1 MTIGMIKTAL
11 YKQIKNNFGDTS
23 LKEFQEFNSIKS
35 GDDLARFREKALK
48 KLILH
53 SYNNAPYYRKVMGE
67 IGLTD
72 GNTVDLSKYNDLP
85 ILTKELIKKEEE
97 NLISKDYHERKWLY
111 NYSGGSTGK
120 PIRVIQDYSYTKH
133 SIASNYYYYKNMLN
147 IDEPYVKK
155 ILLWGSPSDFSKS
168 GGLKSKI
175 LDWFT
180 NKVLLNS
187 YRMTPED
194 MDEYIKTINSYQ
206 PELIRGYSG
215 SLYELAKH
223 AKNRNIDI
231 YSPPVLVGSAESLNT
246 QMRNLIEEVFRTKIH
261 DFYGSR
267 EINNLAGECKEG
279 MMHILPANIIEIVDE
294 NNNPVSPGQTGKVI
308 VTNLF
313 NYSMPLI
320 RYQIGDMAT
329 LGPLEC
335 ECGNPLP
342 TLEKIDGRLFESFV
356 LDDGTIIS
364 GEFFVQLIGVYCNK
378 GFIDQFQVIQRDY
391 NNLKVLVVSES
402 LSKGEI
408 DDINEKIRIFMG
420 QDCEIEWEFVREIP
434 PTTTGK
440 FLYTKS
446 LVLDDT
452 QN

>member
-1 MTIGMIKTAL
+1 MIKTAI
-11 YKQIKNNFGDTS
+11 YKKIKNTFGDTS
-23 LKEFQEFNSIKS
+23 HQEYQEFNNIRSS
-35 GDDLARFREKALK
+35 RDLEKFREEALK
-48 KLILH
+48 KLIIH
-53 SYNNAPYYRKVMGE
+53 SYHNVPHYHYIMKEM
-67 IGLTD
+67 GLTD
-72 GNTVDLSKYNDLP
+72 GTTVDLSKYGDLP
-85 ILTKELIKKEEE
+85 ILTKEIINKEEE
-97 NLISKDYHERKWLY
+97 NLTSKDYHERKWVY

-155 ILLWGSPSDFSKS
+155 ILLWGSPSDFSKTS
-168 GGLKSKI
+168 GLKSKI

-194 MDEYIKTINSYQ
+194 MDGYIKTINSYQ
-206 PELIRGYSG
+206 PDLIRGYSG

-223 AKNRNIDI
+223 AKNRNTDI

-246 QMRNLIEEVFRTKIH
+246 QMRNLIEEVFNTKIH

-267 EINNLAGECKEG
+267 EINNLAGECEEG
-279 MMHILPANIIEIVDE
+279 MMHILPANIIEILDD
-294 NNNPVSPGQTGKVI
+294 NNNPVSPGQTGKVV

-329 LGPLEC
+329 LGSLKC
-335 ECGNPLP
+335 KCGNPLP

-356 LDDGTIIS
+356 LEDGTIIS

-378 GFIDQFQVIQRDY
+378 GFIDQFQVIQRAYDD
-391 NNLKVLVVSES
+391 LKVLVVSES
-402 LSKGEI
+402 LSKSEI
-408 DDINEKIRIFMG
+408 DDINEKIRIYMG
-420 QDCEIEWEFVREIP
+420 QNCEIEWEFVSEIP

-446 LVLDDT
+446 LLME
-452 QN
+452 

>member
-1 MTIGMIKTAL
+1 MIKTAI
-11 YKQIKNNFGDTS
+11 YKKIKNTFGDTS
-23 LKEFQEFNSIKS
+23 HQEYQEFNNIRSS
-35 GDDLARFREKALK
+35 HDLEKFREEALK
-48 KLILH
+48 KLIIH
-53 SYNNAPYYRKVMGE
+53 SYHNVPHYHQIMKE

-72 GNTVDLSKYNDLP
+72 GKKVDLTKFGALP
-85 ILTKELIKKEEE
+85 ILTKEGIKTDEE

-133 SIASNYYYYKNMLN
+133 SIASNYYYYRNLLN
-147 IDEPYVKK
+147 IDEPYAKK
-155 ILLWGSPSDFSKS
+155 ILLWGSPTDFSKTS
-168 GGLKSKI
+168 GLKSKI

-180 NKVLLNS
+180 NKVFLNS
-187 YRMTPED
+187 YRMTPDD
-194 MDEYIKTINSYQ
+194 MDGYIKTINSYQ
-206 PELIRGYSG
+206 PDLIRGYSG

-223 AKNRNIDI
+223 AKNRNMDL

-246 QMRNLIEEVFRTKIH
+246 QMRNLIEEVFKTKIH

-267 EINNLAGECKEG
+267 EINNLAGECEEG
-279 MMHILPANIIEIVDE
+279 MMHILPSNIIEILDD

-335 ECGNPLP
+335 KCGNPLP

-356 LDDGTIIS
+356 LEDGTIIS

-391 NNLKVLVVSES
+391 DDLKVLVVSES
-402 LSKGEI
+402 LNKSEI
-408 DDINEKIRIFMG
+408 EDINEKIRIFMG
-420 QDCEIEWEFVREIP
+420 ENCKIQWEFVSEIP
-434 PTTTGK
+434 PISTGK

-446 LVLDDT
+446 LLLD
-452 QN
+452 